1 MPNLKSRLKPLT
13 VVGAVL
19 LLTAAC
25 GSSGT
30 TGSETTVNALWYG
43 KQKDGSIAQGVTKVT
58 VETQDSNQS
67 GFKVDLSGFESAN
80 AGAYWN
86 SAAWSAAAVATL
98 SSASDPRNLT
108 VKFGVQEKID
118 GPSAGGLL
126 AVGIRADLASGSVAS
141 NKTMTGT
148 ILPNGAIGPV
158 GGIPAKLRAAKDA
171 GLTTVLIP
179 KGQTISTDPAS
190 GEKVNV
196 VEQGRTLG
204 IDVQE
209 TASVVEA
216 TDVLTGAAQK
226 SAQADAGPI
235 GAGLLTVVS
244 KAATAALADAKKTPL
259 ATSPIPSLARMR
271 PAVVKQV
278 SSFSVRAQAALNAD
292 DAVKALTNASAAA
305 RLSYAWNARVA
316 TVTKAT
322 KSGVS
327 AAAQDLQ
334 TTGEQLAREI
344 ESQITQASQT
354 PTQYQE
360 QVVGLADALSWGTDA
375 LARTSAVNTRVK
387 NAGTDQSPEVLGAE
401 GADLA
406 ESRYN
411 ADFMLKTAI
420 AALATVGKVAI
431 NGADNTAAFLN
442 SYSEFLAEAAEANGR
457 YFEEIAKASGDQAS
471 DAGVKQDLEVIA
483 AGRARWD
490 EVKAASSGPELAVKL
505 SQAISRYIDSTVV
518 IASYGAVAAASDGG
532 ATSRID
538 ILDSEAL
545 RSQQVVAGATTALEA
560 RIMAAGGLDSSYTRW
575 SDQWG
580 AGLTAAA
587 AAEASADQVELEGL
601 IYQWFAN
608 MQAAITV
615 ALNKA
620 TK

>member
-1 MPNLKSRLKPLT
+1 MLANQSRVASVFAATASVLL
-13 VVGAVL
+13 VGACS
-19 LLTAAC
+19 TQAT
-25 GSSGT
+25 S
-30 TGSETTVNALWYG
+30 SETTVNALWYG
-43 KQKDGSIAQGVTKVT
+43 TQKDGSVAQGVTKVT
-58 VETQDSNQS
+58 ISTAPSDQA
-67 GFKVDLSGFESAN
+67 GFTVDLSGFESAN

-98 SSASDPRNLT
+98 SSATDPRDLT

-126 AVGIRADLASGSVAS
+126 AVGVRGDLVGGSVAP

-158 GGIPAKLRAAKDA
+158 GGIPAKLRAAKEA

-179 KGQTISTDPAS
+179 KGQSTATDPAS
-190 GEKVNV
+190 GDKVNV
-196 VEQGRTLG
+196 IEQGRTLG
-204 IDVQE
+204 LDVRE
-209 TASVVEA
+209 TASVADA
-216 TDVLTGAAQK
+216 TDELVGPSQK
-226 SAQADAGPI
+226 AAQADAGPI
-235 GAGLLTVVS
+235 GAGLLGVVE
-244 KAATAALADAKKTPL
+244 KAAVAALADAKNTSL
-259 ATSPIPSLARMR
+259 ATSGIPSLVRMR
-271 PAVVKQV
+271 VRVAKQV
-278 SSFSVRAQAALNAD
+278 SAFTTRAQAALVAD
-292 DAVKALTNASAAA
+292 DAIKALTNASAAA
-305 RLSYAWNARVA
+305 RLSHAWNARA
-316 TVTKAT
+316 AAVTKASR
-322 KSGVS
+322 SGVS
-327 AAAQDLQ
+327 AAAQDIA
-334 TTGEQLAREI
+334 TTGAQLAGEI
-344 ESQITQASQT
+344 NAQITQASQT

-360 QVVGLADALSWGTDA
+360 QAVGLADALSWGTDA
-375 LARTSAVNTRVK
+375 LARTTVVNARIK
-387 NAGTDQSPEVLGAE
+387 NAGAAQSPEVLGTEA
-401 GADLA
+401 ADLA

-420 AALATVGKVAI
+420 AALATIGKVPV
-431 NGADNTAAFLN
+431 NGAENTASFLN
-442 SYSEFLAEAAEANGR
+442 SYGDFLAEAAEANGR
-457 YFEEIAKASGDQAS
+457 YFEEIAKADGDATS
-471 DAGVKQDLEVIA
+471 AAALKQDLEVIA

-490 EVKAASSGPELAVKL
+490 EVKSASSGPELAVKL

-518 IASYGAVAAASDGG
+518 IASYGAVAAATDNG

-538 ILDSEAL
+538 ILDGEAL
-545 RSQQVVAGATTALEA
+545 RSQQLLAGATTALEA

-580 AGLTAAA
+580 SGLTAAA

>member
-1 MPNLKSRLKPLT
+1 M
-13 VVGAVL
+13 
-19 LLTAAC
+19 
-25 GSSGT
+25 
-30 TGSETTVNALWYG
+30 
-43 KQKDGSIAQGVTKVT
+43 
-58 VETQDSNQS
+58 
-67 GFKVDLSGFESAN
+67 
-80 AGAYWN
+80 
-86 SAAWSAAAVATL
+86 
-98 SSASDPRNLT
+98 
-108 VKFGVQEKID
+108 KFGVQEKID

-158 GGIPAKLRAAKDA
+158 GGN
-171 GLTTVLIP
+171 
-179 KGQTISTDPAS
+179 S
-190 GEKVNV
+190 GEATSGQGCRADDCPSFRRAKPFRRIRRAVRRSTSLSR
-196 VEQGRTLG
+196 GRTLG

-216 TDVLTGAAQK
+216 TDVLTGTAQK

-401 GADLA
+401 GQTSP
-406 ESRYN
+406 SR
-411 ADFMLKTAI
+411 
-420 AALATVGKVAI
+420 
-431 NGADNTAAFLN
+431 
-442 SYSEFLAEAAEANGR
+442 
-457 YFEEIAKASGDQAS
+457 
-471 DAGVKQDLEVIA
+471 
-483 AGRARWD
+483 
-490 EVKAASSGPELAVKL
+490 
-505 SQAISRYIDSTVV
+505 
-518 IASYGAVAAASDGG
+518 
-532 ATSRID
+532 
-538 ILDSEAL
+538 
-545 RSQQVVAGATTALEA
+545 ATT
-560 RIMAAGGLDSSYTRW
+560 
-575 SDQWG
+575 
-580 AGLTAAA
+580 LT
-587 AAEASADQVELEGL
+587 SC
-601 IYQWFAN
+601 
-608 MQAAITV
+608 
-615 ALNKA
+615 
-620 TK
+620 